1 MNQEKYIGMDV
12 HQATLSVAVMDAQGK
27 LIMECL
33 LETKAATVVEFIRG
47 LHGTL
52 SLTFEEGTS
61 AAWLH
66 DLLKPL
72 VSRLVVCD
80 PRKNALLKDGNK
92 SDRIDARKLAEL
104 LRGNQLHPVYHGEHG
119 VRTLK
124 ELGRSYLTITQDVT
138 RVMNR
143 IKALYRSWAIPC
155 AGTTVYAPRH
165 RAEWLAKIVEPGVRL
180 RAERLYQQLDLLQPV
195 RLEARRELLTESHKH
210 APVKLLRQIPS
221 IGPIRS
227 ALLVALLQTP
237 HRFRTKRQLWAYSGF
252 AVETHD
258 SGEYRSVRGKLQR
271 NRERMTVRGLNDNHN
286 RDLKNLFKSAGH
298 LCQLPS
304 RPPARLLSGSGG
316 ERDAADDGPSYS
328 GTEDCRHHFNDVE
341 ERSEFRLQT
350 TAATN
355 SLSISEEQAFPSL
368 RLSPV
373 VGGRVL
379 QMLGF
384 EGEYQSMRS
393 APCASAPS
401 HPLHAMPPRITRN
414 SDRPRAS
421 DRTMVDIRPACRVL
435 HTRCVATSSQRKLT
449 RMDNNNKPNISRGNE
464 TEWAGSRERTSILRS
479 RRSFFLDIPFYRTH

>member
-12 HQATLSVAVMDAQGK
+12 HQATISVAVMDGAGR

-33 LETKAATVVEFIRG
+33 LETKAATIIDFIRG
-47 LHGTL
+47 LQGTL
-52 SLTFEEGTS
+52 SVTFEEGTS

-66 DLLKPL
+66 DLLKPR
-72 VSRLVVCD
+72 VHHLVVCD

-155 AGTTVYAPRH
+155 AGATVYSPRH
-165 RAEWLAKIVEPGVRL
+165 RAEWLSKITEPGVRF
-180 RAERLYQQLDLLQPV
+180 RAERLYQELDLLQPV
-195 RLEARRELLTESHKH
+195 RLEARRQFLTESHKH
-210 APVKLLRQIPS
+210 SGVRLLRQIPS

-286 RDLKNLFKSAGH
+286 RDLKNLFKSAAV
-298 LCQLPS
+298 S
-304 RPPARLLSGSGG
+304 ASTRPGPLRDFYVARVEKGMRPTMARLTLARKIAAISLTIWKKGV
-316 ERDAADDGPSYS
+316 EFDAKQLDQP
-328 GTEDCRHHFNDVE
+328 
-341 ERSEFRLQT
+341 
-350 TAATN
+350 AA
-355 SLSISEEQAFPSL
+355 
-368 RLSPV
+368 
-373 VGGRVL
+373 
-379 QMLGF
+379 
-384 EGEYQSMRS
+384 
-393 APCASAPS
+393 
-401 HPLHAMPPRITRN
+401 
-414 SDRPRAS
+414 
-421 DRTMVDIRPACRVL
+421 
-435 HTRCVATSSQRKLT
+435 
-449 RMDNNNKPNISRGNE
+449 
-464 TEWAGSRERTSILRS
+464 
-479 RRSFFLDIPFYRTH
+479 